1 MEEARYWMWAK
12 SKQEL
17 NPRVLA
23 PSSAMN
29 PYGDSWEE
37 QAFAEDAAG
46 ALGGC
51 VWPPRSYSCSF
62 CRRDFRSAQALGGH
76 MNVHRRDRARLKQ
89 SPNPEVVPQNHAL
102 NPCTSLDPPY
112 PSQMCTFLFTNPN
125 PNPQF
130 SDPGPF
136 ASRVIRVSS
145 PPPADA
151 DAKVISHNSDEK
163 VSSTLRFYS
172 TQVQKGDHPPPPH
185 PHPPSWSSFLSEKR
199 DRGDERKPAA
209 AADDHQPESR
219 ADDQKEDC
227 VTEDL
232 SMGLNLVVR
241 QRQRDTCSDEEVASC
256 KRRRIEAKPLSFLPK
271 LSAVERCLP
280 QQEVLKLCSVS
291 SVSDDL
297 DLELRLG
304 DAPKVK

>member
-89 SPNPEVVPQNHAL
+89 SPNPEVVPHQNHAL
-102 NPCTSLDPPY
+102 NACTSLDPPY

-125 PNPQF
+125 PHF

-145 PPPADA
+145 PPPAADV
-151 DAKVISHNSDEK
+151 DAKVSRSSDEK

-172 TQVQKGDHPPPPH
+172 ANHVQKGDHPP
-185 PHPPSWSSFLSEKR
+185 PPSWSSFLSEKR
-199 DRGDERKPAA
+199 DRGDERKSAA
-209 AADDHQPESR
+209 AEDDDQPESR
-219 ADDQKEDC
+219 ADHDHKEDC

-232 SMGLNLVVR
+232 SMGLNLVVVR
-241 QRQRDTCSDEEVASC
+241 QRQANTCSEEEVASC
-256 KRRRIEAKPLSFLPK
+256 KRRKFEAKPLSFLPK
-271 LSAVERCLP
+271 LSAVERSCLP
-280 QQEVLKLCSVS
+280 QQDKVLKICSVS

>member
-1 MEEARYWMWAK
+1 MDEARYWMWAK
-12 SKQEL
+12 TKPES

-23 PSSAMN
+23 PAAAMN
-29 PYGDSWEE
+29 SYGDSWEE

-89 SPNPEVVPQNHAL
+89 SPNPAADVVPQNHAF
-102 NPCTSLDPPY
+102 DAPY
-112 PSQMCTFLFTNPN
+112 SSQISTFLYNN

-130 SDPGPF
+130 SDAGPF
-136 ASRVIRVSS
+136 ASPLSRVLRVSS
-145 PPPADA
+145 PPAA
-151 DAKVISHNSDEK
+151 EKVNSEEKISSTLHFLTPNFQKSEK
-163 VSSTLRFYS
+163 VSLVSL
-172 TQVQKGDHPPPPH
+172 D
-185 PHPPSWSSFLSEKR
+185 PPSWSSFLSEKR
-199 DRGDERKPAA
+199 DRVLDLIKNDEKKSAA
-209 AADDHQPESR
+209 AVDPDSR
-219 ADDQKEDC
+219 AEREDC

-232 SMGLNLVVR
+232 SMSLNLVVR
-241 QRQRDTCSDEEVASC
+241 QRQTTNTCSDEEVASC

-271 LSAVERCLP
+271 LSAVDHRCLP
-280 QQEVLKLCSVS
+280 QSDVLKLCSAGS
-291 SVSDDL
+291 ADEL